1 MMMGPTKKKV
11 IATGIIAFTIPV
23 VLGSVAFMQ
32 YNKKKEAEIAELKRK
47 SETTKGKYSCH
58 FTEIFRTHGKRRD
71 RLRCAS

>member
-11 IATGIIAFTIPV
+11 IVTGIIAFTIPV

-47 SETTKGKYSCH
+47 AKQLKDMCLQ
-58 FTEIFRTHGKRRD
+58 II
-71 RLRCAS
+71 C

>member
-47 SETTKGKYSCH
+47 
-58 FTEIFRTHGKRRD
+58 I
-71 RLRCAS
+71 